1 MHITLTG
8 QTPAQK
14 NSKQMALNRK
24 TGAMFPVSNPIVK
37 RWQTAVAKE
46 LAMLYKIGFKTWE
59 GRVSINYMFYVQD
72 NRRRDIDNMIASVND
87 ALVKAGIITDD
98 SWQCLKIGEADAQI
112 DKDNPRAEL
121 VITSLG

>member
-1 MHITLTG
+1 MKLTLTG

-14 NSKQMALNRK
+14 NSKQMALNRR

-37 RWQTAVAKE
+37 RWQSVVAKE
-46 LAMLYKIGFKTWE
+46 LAMLYQRDTFTD
-59 GRVSINYMFYVQD
+59 RVVITYMFYVQD

-87 ALVKAGIITDD
+87 ALVKAGIIEDD
-98 SWQCLKIGEADAQI
+98 SWQCLKIGEADAML

-121 VITSLG
+121 VITSLR

>member
-1 MHITLTG
+1 MKLTLTG

-46 LAMLYKIGFKTWE
+46 LAMLYQRDTFTD
-59 GRVSINYMFYVQD
+59 RVVITYMFYVQD

-87 ALVKAGIITDD
+87 ALVKGGILLDD
-98 SWQCLKIGEADAQI
+98 SWQCLKIGEADAML

>member
-1 MHITLTG
+1 MKLTLTG

-14 NSKQMALNRK
+14 NSKQMALNRR

-46 LAMLYKIGFKTWE
+46 LAMLYQRDTFTD
-59 GRVSINYMFYVQD
+59 RVVITYMFYVQD

-87 ALVKAGIITDD
+87 ALVKAGIIEDD
-98 SWQCLKIGEADAQI
+98 SWQCLKIGEADAML

-121 VITSLG
+121 VITSIG

>member
-1 MHITLTG
+1 MKLTLTG

-14 NSKQMALNRK
+14 NSKQMALNRR

-37 RWQTAVAKE
+37 RWQSVVAKE
-46 LAMLYKIGFKTWE
+46 LAMLYQRDTFTD
-59 GRVSINYMFYVQD
+59 RVVITYMFYVQD

-87 ALVKAGIITDD
+87 ALVKAGIIEDD
-98 SWQCLKIGEADAQI
+98 SWQCLKIGEADAML